1 MCNFSVYPA
10 GQAPWISAI
19 RELPASEGEF
29 CGDMFASVLECS
41 EAEGL
46 SCEGEINSALTDQGI
61 GYCVKT
67 REPVLVP
74 GNDIV
79 CVS

>member
-1 MCNFSVYPA
+1 
-10 GQAPWISAI
+10 
-19 RELPASEGEF
+19 
-29 CGDMFASVLECS
+29 MFASVLECS

-46 SCEGEINSALTDQGI
+46 SCEREINSALTDQGI
-61 GYCVKT
+61 GYGVKT